1 MRFDVVTLFPEVI
14 SKAVSFGVT
23 GKAFERGIAT
33 LNTWNPR
40 DYADNSSRRIDDKP
54 YSGGPGMLMQVGPV
68 MKTIEAIKTDSLKP
82 THVIYLTPQGKPLKQ
97 NRVKEL
103 SSLPSITL
111 LSGRYE
117 GIDQRILDKGVD
129 EEISIGDYIVSGGEF
144 PALILMD
151 SIVRLLDGVLGEKD
165 SINDE
170 SFENNLLEYPQYTR
184 PENSPYGKVP
194 SILLGGNTNSIDRWK
209 LKQSLIKTL
218 SKRPDLMQ
226 DKELTSLEKELF
238 DEIKDED
245 KT

>member
-1 MRFDVVTLFPEVI
+1 
-14 SKAVSFGVT
+14 
-23 GKAFERGIAT
+23 
-33 LNTWNPR
+33 
-40 DYADNSSRRIDDKP
+40 
-54 YSGGPGMLMQVGPV
+54 
-68 MKTIEAIKTDSLKP
+68 
-82 THVIYLTPQGKPLKQ
+82 
-97 NRVKEL
+97 
-103 SSLPSITL
+103 
-111 LSGRYE
+111 
-117 GIDQRILDKGVD
+117 
-129 EEISIGDYIVSGGEF
+129 VSGGEF